1 MKIYNVIT
9 NNIKYYMKK
18 FEDEIDFKVKYP
30 DTSIISYLSKETGL
44 TIRRLNDIL
53 NGRAKIR
60 IFELGRIAD
69 ALQVPI
75 TALVDDDKH
84 S

>member
-53 NGRAKIR
+53 NG
-60 IFELGRIAD
+60 
-69 ALQVPI
+69 
-75 TALVDDDKH
+75 
-84 S
+84 